1 MKRSFYD
8 IKKVGTKV
16 ILGITKPF
24 RNETHHNQLQI
35 IKLFLAD
42 KKNWKSDK
50 KRQDTV
56 LSV

>member
-8 IKKVGTKV
+8 NKKVGTKV

-35 IKLFLAD
+35 IKQFLAD
-42 KKNWKSDK
+42 KKN
-50 KRQDTV
+50 
-56 LSV
+56 